1 MLNPTE
7 SQNSKLAKGKDGQW
21 MKEDFHLVEKPL
33 AISSVESGKI
43 HQLNGKTVHATG
55 NSNTGS
61 LTQLVFH
68 SFLNQTEGPVLIKPI
83 GKSKVLVGADIQS
96 SKSKNKSAKKSVLS
110 STASITFVFPKAK
123 KAMMK
128 KMKHID
134 KAEDSLAFIKASP
147 EDCFESGAAIEEHQ
161 LSDEYSKSSYEDYD
175 VETMMMPSKLKTP
188 MLSSMEPPVHQKK
201 KRKRC
206 GVCHPCMKK
215 DNCGACSNCKNRKTG
230 HQICKQRK
238 CEELKKKPGEFTEVG
253 NKDNTKAQRKKQ
265 TLAEKTGSEG
275 SSVDGPRTDQMEEG
289 STNHVGESRLR
300 LEMAPSLVN
309 GVCSQERHTID
320 VEPSEW
326 MDNQR
331 LPQHPNGNIN
341 LETTQILN
349 QVRNHVKEDLATA
362 RDNVILDDARKLTVL
377 PETVVSIPSYNSPAQ
392 NCQPL
397 QKINLTEKCNPEINN
412 SSDDCPLN
420 DNLST
425 LTTAWTLAKNH
436 GKKPPNCNCDGPECP
451 DYLEW
456 LKKKINAVINEEQNR
471 TSQISDKISDMPV
484 ENGALQNH
492 MPVLEETSIFDSS
505 DVPQYSQ
512 SALTIA
518 KEKNISLQTAIA
530 IEALTQLSSTLPQ
543 PFLEASSQINSTS
556 QIADASSC
564 SVEENHAPLP
574 TSSDAIQDLQDSL
587 NQQPQNRH
595 PSQQKQP
602 GQQMFPEYQ
611 SQVQTSWEH
620 LKKPAQIES
629 HYIPAMKTLQDP
641 FNNFSNSISTIKHT
655 DEVSAHRSDAASAE
669 GNMPVFNTNQP
680 VTSLN
685 DPMTELKQ
693 LLDSNNSNKYPLPLF
708 KMPNIIA
715 HEDAGMKTQQDSSLA
730 FSNLAAGVGFY
741 GMLPEQQSSQSMQQ
755 MQMHQKSKHQ
765 KTQAALQ
772 QHLHHKR
779 SLFQVHSQ
787 KQNHLHEQHKWWSQH
802 QPHVKKQK
810 QKKLVQEKKK
820 LQPTHKQRKETQL
833 QKAQNIQQQLFLLQ
847 LQQMQQ
853 TKLQQSLQHQSLP
866 QQKQVLDGFQQV
878 EKIQNNYGIG
888 EHQTQLLPQ
897 QHLLKEQ
904 QIQVAL
910 QPTSEVT
917 PQKQTDSSESAN
929 IQETP
934 TFNRSV
940 SQEMCNSRPDSFLS
954 HQHIEKYPQ
963 SSSLKNSPA
972 RHADEKDPHTNSDSL
987 PIQMQQNDVSGHSPR
1002 SFEEKIEELLK
1013 QFEAEFESG
1022 STSQQ
1027 FQFTPQN
1034 NSASQV
1040 EPNEN
1045 QTPSTGPQL
1054 SFLNQSDQSSRALF
1068 SQNNASHEQHECKST
1083 KINNKTNSTLQESTK
1098 CFNNS
1103 FLTGS
1108 SKHMKVETSGAIT
1121 VLSTVYS
1128 GENIEG
1134 LSEEGTPTKNAPL
1147 TPSLSGFLESPLK
1160 YLDTPTKNLLDT
1172 PSKKAQM
1179 EFPSCDCVEQI
1190 IEKDEGPYYTHL
1202 GSGPTV
1208 AAIREL
1214 MEERYGEKGK
1224 AVRIEKVI
1232 YTGKEGKSSQ
1242 GCPIAKWIIRRAS
1255 EEEKVLCLVRE
1266 RAGHHCQNAVVVIL
1280 ILAWEGIPRAFGD
1293 KLYDELTET
1302 LTKYGNPTCRRCG
1315 LNDDRTCACQGK
1327 DPETCGASFSFGC
1340 SWSMYFNG
1348 CKYARSKH
1356 PRKFRLLGDN
1366 PKEEDLLKERLQT
1379 LATEVAPLYK
1389 QLAPQA
1395 FNNQITNEQVAPD
1408 CRLGKKEGKPFSGV
1422 TACMDFCAHAHK
1434 DQHNMYNGCTVVCTL
1449 TKEDNRKLGTT
1460 PEDEQLHVLPLYK
1473 VSTTDEQ
1480 GSEENQNEKIKAG
1493 AIQVLTAFPREVRML
1508 PEPVKSARQ
1517 KKLEAKRAAE
1527 KQRNQAKKLLAGK
1540 IKQEAENLTCHTP
1553 PNKDVTLVTATPQ
1566 HHIATSIKIE
1576 PQDHYN
1582 PYKHSGN
1589 SVVESYTV
1597 LGSCRPSNSYSLGNV
1612 YPYHSYYA
1620 RPTLPSINNFHPRYS
1635 FSYGYYGYASNQLFP
1650 TSFLN
1655 YGRNDTRPGSF
1666 SGNSFEK
1673 KPDIQ
1678 ELCATFNLALRNNRI
1693 DCSDQATEMT
1703 PKQNHQPMFQG
1714 GTGLLSQP
1722 SLSTASN
1729 QSHQIR
1735 QIPEEVNRV
1744 SQNANNVNRFIKQ
1757 EPDVSVSYSQ
1767 SCHGVSMN
1775 VHAVNNTFSAL
1786 QMPSNIAHQGK
1797 SWDMF
1802 KPNGSLMSTGT
1813 SGHEKSWGL
1822 FNPTDNT
1829 KLTNTN
1835 VHENWNSIPSNRNA
1849 TGLPATNM
1857 QEKPWNLLTDNRSAP
1872 PVQSTNLQETIWD
1885 SFKTGETISPPSMSS
1900 NVNLKDKLWE
1910 PVKIQNNLSM
1920 LSGST
1925 LQNKPWDL
1933 YKISNSKSSVSNIN
1947 LHEKVWGENGTILP
1961 STNMEGK
1968 QWDLYNVNENKP
1980 VLHDADLQEQLWDP
1994 YCMNES
2000 MDELPP
2006 ENVKEEE
2013 EEVWSDSEHNFL
2025 DGNIGGV
2032 AVAPTHGSILIECAR
2047 RELHATTPLK
2057 KPNRSHPT
2065 RISLV
2070 FYQHKNL
2077 NQPNHGLALWEAK
2090 VKILAERA
2098 KQRQEEAAR
2107 LGLPLV
2113 NTKLLGKKRKW
2124 GNTPTADT
2132 EHEKKDYFPTR
2143 QAMTI
2148 TTNTVITVSSYAY
2161 TQVTGPYNRWI

>member
-1 MLNPTE
+1 
-7 SQNSKLAKGKDGQW
+7 
-21 MKEDFHLVEKPL
+21 
-33 AISSVESGKI
+33 
-43 HQLNGKTVHATG
+43 
-55 NSNTGS
+55 
-61 LTQLVFH
+61 
-68 SFLNQTEGPVLIKPI
+68 
-83 GKSKVLVGADIQS
+83 
-96 SKSKNKSAKKSVLS
+96 
-110 STASITFVFPKAK
+110 
-123 KAMMK
+123 
-128 KMKHID
+128 
-134 KAEDSLAFIKASP
+134 
-147 EDCFESGAAIEEHQ
+147 
-161 LSDEYSKSSYEDYD
+161 
-175 VETMMMPSKLKTP
+175 
-188 MLSSMEPPVHQKK
+188 
-201 KRKRC
+201 
-206 GVCHPCMKK
+206 
-215 DNCGACSNCKNRKTG
+215 
-230 HQICKQRK
+230 
-238 CEELKKKPGEFTEVG
+238 
-253 NKDNTKAQRKKQ
+253 
-265 TLAEKTGSEG
+265 
-275 SSVDGPRTDQMEEG
+275 MEEG

-309 GVCSQERHTID
+309 GVCSQERQTID

-341 LETTQILN
+341 LESTQILN

-362 RDNVILDDARKLTVL
+362 RNNVILDDAGKLTVH
-377 PETVVSIPSYNSPAQ
+377 PETAVSIPSYNSPAQ

-397 QKINLTEKCNPEINN
+397 QKINLTEKCKPEINN
-412 SSDDCPLN
+412 SSDTVDMNNDCLLN
-420 DNLST
+420 DDLST
-425 LTTAWTLAKNH
+425 LTTAWTLAKKH

-456 LKKKINAVINEEQNR
+456 LEKKINAVINEEQNR

-492 MPVLEETSIFDSS
+492 MPVLEEPSIFDSS
-505 DVPQYSQ
+505 DIHQYSQ

-543 PFLEASSQINSTS
+543 PFIEASSQINSTS
-556 QIADASSC
+556 QIADAASS
-564 SVEENHAPLP
+564 SIEENHAPLP
-574 TSSDAIQDLQDSL
+574 ASSDAIQDLQDNL

-595 PSQQKQP
+595 PSLQKQP
-602 GQQMFPEYQ
+602 GQQMFAEYQ
-611 SQVQTSWEH
+611 SQAQPPWEH
-620 LKKPAQIES
+620 LKKPAQIET

-655 DEVSAHRSDAASAE
+655 DEVSIHRSDAASAE

-680 VTSLN
+680 VASLN

-693 LLDSNNSNKYPLPLF
+693 LLDSNNSNKYPLPMF
-708 KMPNIIA
+708 KMPSIIA
-715 HEDAGMKTQQDSSLA
+715 HEDAGIKTQQDSSLA

-755 MQMHQKSKHQ
+755 MHIHQRSKHQ

-779 SLFQVHSQ
+779 NLFQVHSE
-787 KQNHLHEQHKWWSQH
+787 KQNNLHEQHKWWPQH
-802 QPHVKKQK
+802 QPHLKKQK
-810 QKKLVQEKKK
+810 QKKPVQEKKK
-820 LQPTHKQRKETQL
+820 LQPAHKQRKETQL

-853 TKLQQSLQHQSLP
+853 GLQHQSLP

-878 EKIQNNYGIG
+878 DKIQSNNGMG

-904 QIQVAL
+904 QIQIAL

-917 PQKQTDSSESAN
+917 QQKQTDSSESAIN
-929 IQETP
+929 QETP

-954 HQHIEKYPQ
+954 HQHIDKYPK
-963 SSSLKNSPA
+963 STSLKNSPA

-987 PIQMQQNDVSGHSPR
+987 PIQMQQNDMSGHSPR

-1045 QTPSTGPQL
+1045 QMHSTGPPL
-1054 SFLNQSDQSSRALF
+1054 SFLNQSDQSSRTLF
-1068 SQNNASHEQHECKST
+1068 SQNSASQEQHECKPT
-1083 KINNKTNSTLQESTK
+1083 DINNKTKSSLQENTK
-1098 CFNNS
+1098 CFNS

-1134 LSEEGTPTKNAPL
+1134 LSEEGTPTKNTPL

-1160 YLDTPTKNLLDT
+1160 YLDTPTKSLLDT
-1172 PSKKAQM
+1172 PSKRAQM

-1208 AAIREL
+1208 AAIRDT

-1224 AVRIEKVI
+1224 AIRIEKVI

-1408 CRLGKKEGKPFSGV
+1408 CRLGKTEGKPFSGV

-1449 TKEDNRKLGTT
+1449 TKEDNRKIGIT

-1473 VSTTDEQ
+1473 VSTTDEH

-1527 KQRNQAKKLLAGK
+1527 KQRNQAKKILAGK
-1540 IKQEAENLTCHTP
+1540 LKQEADLKCHTP
-1553 PNKDVTLVTATPQ
+1553 QNKDLTLATAAPQ

-1582 PYKHSGN
+1582 SYKHSGN

-1597 LGSCRPSNSYSLGNV
+1597 L
-1612 YPYHSYYA
+1612 
-1620 RPTLPSINNFHPRYS
+1620 
-1635 FSYGYYGYASNQLFP
+1635 
-1650 TSFLN
+1650 
-1655 YGRNDTRPGSF
+1655 
-1666 SGNSFEK
+1666 
-1673 KPDIQ
+1673 
-1678 ELCATFNLALRNNRI
+1678 
-1693 DCSDQATEMT
+1693 
-1703 PKQNHQPMFQG
+1703 
-1714 GTGLLSQP
+1714 
-1722 SLSTASN
+1722 
-1729 QSHQIR
+1729 
-1735 QIPEEVNRV
+1735 
-1744 SQNANNVNRFIKQ
+1744 
-1757 EPDVSVSYSQ
+1757 
-1767 SCHGVSMN
+1767 
-1775 VHAVNNTFSAL
+1775 
-1786 QMPSNIAHQGK
+1786 
-1797 SWDMF
+1797 
-1802 KPNGSLMSTGT
+1802 
-1813 SGHEKSWGL
+1813 
-1822 FNPTDNT
+1822 
-1829 KLTNTN
+1829 
-1835 VHENWNSIPSNRNA
+1835 
-1849 TGLPATNM
+1849 GLPATNM
-1857 QEKPWNLLTDNRSAP
+1857 QEKPWNLLTDNRGAP
-1872 PVQSTNLQETIWD
+1872 PVQSANLQETIWD

-1920 LSGST
+1920 ISG
-1925 LQNKPWDL
+1925 LQDKPWDL
-1933 YKISNSKSSVSNIN
+1933 YKISNSKSSVSSIN
-1947 LHEKVWGENGTILP
+1947 LHEKVWGENGTMLP

-1968 QWDLYNVNENKP
+1968 QWDLYKVNENKP
-1980 VLHDADLQEQLWDP
+1980 VLHNADLQEQLWDA

-2000 MDELPP
+2000 MDDLPP

-2032 AVAPTHGSILIECAR
+2032 AVAPAHGSILIECAR

-2057 KPNRSHPT
+2057 KPNRCHPT

-2090 VKILAERA
+2090 MKILAERA

-2124 GNTPTADT
+2124 GSAPTADT
-2132 EHEKKDYFPTR
+2132 EHDKKDYFPTR

>member
-1 MLNPTE
+1 MKPVI
-7 SQNSKLAKGKDGQW
+7 NSDNNSAFT
-21 MKEDFHLVEKPL
+21 KETSE
-33 AISSVESGKI
+33 
-43 HQLNGKTVHATG
+43 
-55 NSNTGS
+55 
-61 LTQLVFH
+61 
-68 SFLNQTEGPVLIKPI
+68 EG
-83 GKSKVLVGADIQS
+83 
-96 SKSKNKSAKKSVLS
+96 
-110 STASITFVFPKAK
+110 
-123 KAMMK
+123 
-128 KMKHID
+128 
-134 KAEDSLAFIKASP
+134 
-147 EDCFESGAAIEEHQ
+147 FESGPTVGDHQ
-161 LSDEYSKSSYEDYD
+161 LTDEYSKSSYEDCD
-175 VETMMMPSKLKTP
+175 VDTIMMPSKLKTP
-188 MLSSMEPPVHQKK
+188 VLGSVDIPAYQKK

-206 GVCHPCMKK
+206 GVCDPCMRK
-215 DNCGACSNCKNRKTG
+215 DNCGECSNCKNRKTG

-238 CEELKKKPGEFTEVG
+238 CEELKKKPGLFQEVG

-265 TLAEKTGSEG
+265 TLAEKTGSER
-275 SSVDGPRTDQMEEG
+275 STVDGPRTDQMEEG

-309 GVCSQERHTID
+309 GVCNQDGHTID
-320 VEPSEW
+320 VESSEW

-331 LPQHPNGNIN
+331 LPQHPNGNN
-341 LETTQILN
+341 NRGTTPILN
-349 QVRNHVKEDLATA
+349 QVRNHVKEDLITTA
-362 RDNVILDDARKLTVL
+362 DTVILDDARKLTVL
-377 PETVVSIPSYNSPAQ
+377 PETVVSIPSYNSPAE
-392 NCQPL
+392 NSQPL
-397 QKINLTEKCNPEINN
+397 HRINLSEKCKLEINN
-412 SSDDCPLN
+412 SSDAVNMNDDCPPNN
-420 DNLST
+420 DLGT
-425 LTTAWTLAKNH
+425 LTTAWTLAKKH

-456 LKKKINAVINEEQNR
+456 LEKKIKAVLNEEHNR
-471 TSQISDKISDMPV
+471 TSQIPDKISDMPV
-484 ENGALQNH
+484 ENGALPNH
-492 MPVLEETSIFDSS
+492 LPVLEEASIFDSS

-543 PFLEASSQINSTS
+543 PLSEASSQINSTS
-556 QIADASSC
+556 QIGDASSG
-564 SVEENHAPLP
+564 SIEENNVPLSA
-574 TSSDAIQDLQDSL
+574 SSDAIQGMQEDL
-587 NQQPQNRH
+587 NHQQKNRH
-595 PSQQKQP
+595 PSLQEHP
-602 GQQMFPEYQ
+602 GQQMFPELH
-611 SQVQTSWEH
+611 SQVQTQWEH
-620 LKKPAQIES
+620 RKKTAQIEA
-629 HYIPAMKTLQDP
+629 HYIPAMKTLPDP
-641 FNNFSNSISTIKHT
+641 FNNFTNSISTIKQT
-655 DEVSAHRSDAASAE
+655 DEVSAQRRNTVSAE
-669 GNMPVFNTNQP
+669 GNMPVFNAHQP
-680 VTSLN
+680 VTSIN

-693 LLDSNNSNKYPLPLF
+693 LLDINNSNKHPVSLF
-708 KMPNIIA
+708 KMPSLIM
-715 HEDAGMKTQQDSSLA
+715 HEDAGIKTQQNLSMP
-730 FSNLAAGVGFY
+730 FSNLVSGIEFY
-741 GMLPEQQSSQSMQQ
+741 GMQTEQQSSQSMQQ
-755 MQMHQKSKHQ
+755 IDMHQRSKHQ

-779 SLFQVHSQ
+779 NLFQVHCQ
-787 KQNHLHEQHKWWSQH
+787 KQNHLHEQQKWWSQH
-802 QPHVKKQK
+802 QPHLKRQK
-810 QKKLVQEKKK
+810 QKKPVHEKKK
-820 LQPTHKQRKETQL
+820 LQSTYKQRKETQL
-833 QKAQNIQQQLFLLQ
+833 QKTQNIQQQLFLLQ
-847 LQQMQQ
+847 LQQIQQ
-853 TKLQQSLQHQSLP
+853 KKLQQSLQHHSLP

-878 EKIQNNYGIG
+878 EKIQNNYGTG
-888 EHQTQLLPQ
+888 ENEAQLLPQ
-897 QHLLKEQ
+897 QDLLKEQ
-904 QIQVAL
+904 PKQIAL
-910 QPTSEVT
+910 QPTSEVSQ
-917 PQKQTDSSESAN
+917 QKQPDHSESA
-929 IQETP
+929 ITQESP

-940 SQEMCNSRPDSFLS
+940 SKEIYRSQLDSFLS
-954 HQHIEKYPQ
+954 NENIEKYPQ
-963 SSSLKNSPA
+963 STPLKNILA
-972 RHADEKDPHTNSDSL
+972 RCADDKDSHTNSVSM
-987 PIQMQQNDVSGHSPR
+987 PIQIQQNDVSGHSPR

-1013 QFEAEFESG
+1013 QFEAEFEPG

-1034 NSASQV
+1034 NSASQG
-1040 EPNEN
+1040 EPNQN
-1045 QTPSTGPQL
+1045 QILSTGSQL
-1054 SFLNQSDQSSRALF
+1054 SFLSQSGDSHQSNQILF
-1068 SQNNASHEQHECKST
+1068 SGKSPSHEQHERKLT
-1083 KINNKTNSTLQESTK
+1083 NINNKTNSTLQDNTK
-1098 CFNNS
+1098 CCNDT
-1103 FLTGS
+1103 FLTGY
-1108 SKHMKVETSGAIT
+1108 SKHMKVESSGAIT

-1128 GENIEG
+1128 GENIDG
-1134 LSEEGTPTKNAPL
+1134 SSEGTPTKSTPL
-1147 TPSLSGFLESPLK
+1147 TPSLTGFLESPLK
-1160 YLDTPTKNLLDT
+1160 YLDTPTKSLLDT

-1242 GCPIAKWIIRRAS
+1242 GCPIAKWIIRRAN

-1266 RAGHHCQNAVVVIL
+1266 RAGHHCQNAVVIIL

-1379 LATEVAPLYK
+1379 LATEVAPIYK

-1395 FNNQITNEQVAPD
+1395 FKNQVTNEQIAPD

-1449 TKEDNRKLGTT
+1449 TKEDNRKIGTT
-1460 PEDEQLHVLPLYK
+1460 PDDEQLHVLPLYK
-1473 VSTTDEQ
+1473 VSTTDEY

-1540 IKQEAENLTCHTP
+1540 LKQEALQEDLQCSAP
-1553 PNKDVTLVTATPQ
+1553 QNKDMTMATATPQ
-1566 HHIATSIKIE
+1566 HHITPSIKIE

-1582 PYKHSGN
+1582 SYKHSGN

-1635 FSYGYYGYASNQLFP
+1635 FSYGYYGYTSDQLFP

-1673 KPDIQ
+1673 KPDVQ
-1678 ELCATFNLALRNNRI
+1678 ELCANFNLALRSNRI
-1693 DCSDQATEMT
+1693 DCSEQAAEMT

-1714 GTGLLSQP
+1714 GSGLVSQT
-1722 SLSTASN
+1722 SLSTTSN
-1729 QSHQIR
+1729 QSHQI
-1735 QIPEEVNRV
+1735 PEEVKRV
-1744 SQNANNVNRFIKQ
+1744 PQNANSVNRFIKQ
-1757 EPDVSVSYSQ
+1757 EPDDSVSYSQ
-1767 SCHGVSMN
+1767 SCRGISMN
-1775 VHAVNNTFSAL
+1775 VHAVSSTFSPL
-1786 QMPSNIAHQGK
+1786 QMPPNIAHQRK

-1802 KPNGSLMSTGT
+1802 KPNGSLISAGT
-1813 SGHEKSWGL
+1813 SGHEKTWGL
-1822 FNPTDNT
+1822 FNPTDNAN
-1829 KLTNTN
+1829 LINTN
-1835 VHENWNSIPSNRNA
+1835 VHEKWNSTTLNRNA
-1849 TGLPATNM
+1849 TGIPATNM
-1857 QEKPWNLLTDNRSAP
+1857 QEKPWNLLTDSRSAP
-1872 PVQSTNLQETIWD
+1872 PVQNANLQETMWD
-1885 SFKTGETISPPSMSS
+1885 SFKTGETRSPPSISS

-1910 PVKIQNNLSM
+1910 PVKIQNNLSII
-1920 LSGST
+1920 SGPS
-1925 LQNKPWDL
+1925 LQDKPWDL
-1933 YKISNSKSSVSNIN
+1933 YKISNSKPSVSSIN
-1947 LHEKVWGENGTILP
+1947 PHEKVWGENGTMLP
-1961 STNMEGK
+1961 STNLEGK
-1968 QWDLYNVNENKP
+1968 QWDLYKVNENKS
-1980 VLHDADLQEQLWDP
+1980 VLQNADLQEQLWDP

-2000 MDELPP
+2000 MEDLPP

-2032 AVAPTHGSILIECAR
+2032 AVAPAHGSILIECAR

-2057 KPNRSHPT
+2057 KPNRCHPT

-2090 VKILAERA
+2090 MKILAERA

-2124 GNTPTADT
+2124 GSAPTADI
-2132 EHEKKDYFPTR
+2132 EHDKKDYFPTR